1 MKPQTLL
8 RKLSRMK
15 KQPTKKVLVLTG
27 GSSGIGLATVKRFAS
42 KGYIVYEL
50 SRSGKSFEGVNHI
63 YCDVT
68 NEDTVKAA
76 IEQVIHEQGQI
87 DVLINNA
94 GFGISGPIEFT
105 KTEDAK
111 KQFDVNFFGTLNV
124 VKAVVPHMRKAGKGR
139 IVFVS
144 SVAAVFSIPFQ
155 SFYSAAKAALNSLCL
170 ALRNELKP
178 FHISVTSLM
187 PGDVSTGFTAA
198 REKSVEGSAVYTR
211 LEKSVKTMEHDETH
225 GMSPDKMAKK
235 LYKITSK
242 SRVKPLYVGGAK
254 YALFCFLAKIFPTR
268 FFNWVVGKLY

>member
-1 MKPQTLL
+1 M
-8 RKLSRMK
+8 
-15 KQPTKKVLVLTG
+15 KQPKTKVIVLTG
-27 GSSGIGLATVKRFAS
+27 GSSGIGLATVKLFAS
-42 KGYIVYEL
+42 KGYVVYEL
-50 SRSGKSFEGVNHI
+50 SRSGNSFDGVKHI
-63 YCDVT
+63 FCDVT
-68 NEDTVKAA
+68 KEETVQAA
-76 IEQVIHEQGQI
+76 IDQVIAEQGQI

-111 KQFDVNFFGTLNV
+111 KQFDVNFFGALNV
-124 VKAVVPHMRKAGKGR
+124 VKAVTPHMRKREKGR
-139 IVFVS
+139 IIFVS

-155 SFYSAAKAALNSLCL
+155 SFYSAAKAALNSLTL
-170 ALRNELKP
+170 ALANELRP
-178 FHISVTSLM
+178 FNISVCALM

-198 REKSVEGSAVYTR
+198 REKSIEGSDVYTR
-211 LEKSVKTMEHDETH
+211 LDKSVKTMEHDETH

-254 YALFCFLAKIFPTR
+254 YAFLCFLGKIFPPR

>member
-1 MKPQTLL
+1 
-8 RKLSRMK
+8 MK
-15 KQPTKKVLVLTG
+15 KQATKVLVLTG
-27 GSSGIGLATVKRFAS
+27 GSSGIGLFTVKLFAS

-50 SRSGKSFEGVNHI
+50 SRSGESFDGIRHI

-68 NEDTVKAA
+68 KEDTVQAA
-76 IEQVIHEQGQI
+76 VSQVIQEQGKI

-111 KQFDVNFFGTLNV
+111 KQFDVNFFGSLNV
-124 VKAVVPHMRKAGKGR
+124 VKAVVPYMRKAEQGR

-155 SFYSAAKAALNSLCL
+155 SFYSAAKAAMNSLTLSL
-170 ALRNELKP
+170 ANELRP
-178 FHISVTSLM
+178 FHVSVCALM
-187 PGDVSTGFTAA
+187 PGDVSTGFTKN
-198 REKSVEGSAVYTR
+198 REKSEVGADIYTK
-211 LEKSVKTMEHDETH
+211 LDKSVKTMEHDETH
-225 GMSPDKMAKK
+225 GMSPEKMAKK
-235 LYKITSK
+235 LYKISSK

-254 YALFCFLAKIFPTR
+254 YAFFCFLAKIFPTR